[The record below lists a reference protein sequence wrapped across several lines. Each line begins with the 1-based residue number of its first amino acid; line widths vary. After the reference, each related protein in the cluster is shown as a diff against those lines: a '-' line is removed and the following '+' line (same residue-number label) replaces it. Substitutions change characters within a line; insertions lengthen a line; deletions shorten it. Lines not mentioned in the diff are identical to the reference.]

1 MTNRLLT
8 TRAPAPAED
17 QDGPG
22 ASVETVYGR
31 VVVYGQVFT
40 RWGVPLVY
48 AQDSL
53 TLPEDLRS
61 IKLTQEHDYDRP
73 LGHAV
78 EAENSADGLAMTF
91 LIPDLPHTA
100 QTRAELRSRLRD
112 GLSITT
118 QLDAD
123 TLAAVEARMW
133 GEDESTEPITVRGEL
148 REATIATVPEFS
160 GARVHHSQAQE
171 EDMPTRQL
179 ITTAAEPS
187 APVAAVETDL
197 PAIGAPPR
205 AGLIAPVRTRPAS
218 FATALAERIVAART
232 GSGES
237 GAAAVIASALADV
250 TPGGNGAGNELAG
263 LATQAMG
270 ELAGETYDP
279 IYDVIVTKRP
289 LTGMKIQGWRWAVP
303 PTVGDYLGDKAEIPT
318 NPAKLEW
325 AEENAKRLAG
335 GHDLDRVYVDLGDPV
350 TVLASYWRYM
360 AMDLQVKLD
369 AKRIAAVQAAA
380 SAAIPVPGPVG
391 ELGSLTDAILA
402 GLAAV
407 PDANYVVIS
416 ADLWAAE
423 GGKPESELPALLTGA
438 GIFGD
443 LLPGTIV
450 SGVGLVNEVIVG
462 RRNAVNFHEFEP
474 PIRLEAVNIAQ
485 AGIDAALYS
494 YYASQATGP
503 NGVKR
508 YTLTAGAAAQ
518 AAAAGRSK

>member
-1 MTNRLLT
+1 MKHRLLT
-8 TRAPAPAED
+8 TRFPAMDPAELEE
-17 QDGPG
+17 
-22 ASVETVYGR
+22 AAETVYGR

-48 AQDSL
+48 AEDSL

-78 EAENSADGLAMTF
+78 DAENSADGLAMTF
-91 LIPDLPHTA
+91 VIPDLPHTA

-133 GEDESTEPITVRGEL
+133 GDDESTDPITVRGEL

-179 ITTAAEPS
+179 ITTTAEPT
-187 APVAAVETDL
+187 APASDEVVT
-197 PAIGAPPR
+197 IGAPPR
-205 AGLIAPVRTRPAS
+205 ADLIAPVRTRPVS
-218 FATALAERIVAART
+218 FATALAERIVGART

-250 TPGGNGAGNELAG
+250 TPGGNGVGNELAG

-270 ELAGETYDP
+270 ELAEETYDP
-279 IYDVIVTKRP
+279 IYDVIVTKQR
-289 LTGMKIQGWRWAVP
+289 LTGMKVQGWSWSVL
-303 PTVGDYLGDKAEIPT
+303 PTVGDYLGDKAEIPS
-318 NPAKLEW
+318 NPAKLAW
-325 AEENAKRLAG
+325 AEENAQRIAG
-335 GHDLDRVYVDLGDPV
+335 GHDLDRIYVDLGDPV
-350 TVLASYWRYM
+350 TVLTSYWRNM
-360 AMDLQVKLD
+360 SMDLQIKLD
-369 AKRIAAVQAAA
+369 AKRVGAVQAAA
-380 SAAIPVPGPVG
+380 GAAIPVPGASGVKG
-391 ELGSLTDAILA
+391 TITAAILA

-416 ADLWAAE
+416 ADLWAEE
-423 GGKPESELPALLTGA
+423 GGKPESELPALLSGA
-438 GIFGD
+438 GIFAD
-443 LLPGTIV
+443 LLPSTIV
-450 SGVGLVNEVIVG
+450 NGVGLANEVIVG
-462 RRNAVNFHEFEP
+462 RKAAVNFHEFEP
-474 PIRLEAVNIAQ
+474 PVRLEALNIPQ
-485 AGIDAALYS
+485 AGIDAGLYS
-494 YYASQATGP
+494 YWAALTAAPGA
-503 NGVKR
+503 VKR
-508 YTLTAGAAAQ
+508 YTLTVGAAAQ
-518 AAAAGRSK
+518 DAAAGRSK